1 MEEAIKAQAISNSS
15 KFFNAIDNI
24 DRYLYGRK
32 MKNFILGSIF
42 VLLVAPI
49 LDELL
54 EVPYDRLTF
63 LTTLLFFFY
72 VLIIFLAWIS
82 AWRDDEG
89 KWTAQRAVSRL
100 TMYYKISKDTAAET
114 RTNSK
119 DELLYRS
126 GRLLFIGAICWKASQ
141 NLSVFIRKPLENF
154 FHKNMIRFRHF
165 ERFTNHYY
173 WVALVLG
180 LGIMIYLYRS
190 NPKILER
197 IKKDL
202 RQLFSGRSYENYNNS
217 AITIDV
223 DKLVIHS
230 SQDDHIKSVSAKNKS
245 ALFNDFVNA
254 MQKWKPDNFHYEY
267 EFQDDLYRHLK
278 KNITDANI
286 ELEYPIGDKAHGN
299 KGRADIVINDTILIE
314 MKHNSNADAIQRAKG
329 QIHQYSTIWNNRG
342 PVILLLCNHD
352 YEHAKL
358 SYTSTMV
365 DLTKLERPV
374 LTIVA
379 AN

>member
-1 MEEAIKAQAISNSS
+1 MEAISNSS
-15 KFFNAIDNI
+15 KFFNAIDNV

-42 VLLVAPI
+42 VLLLSPI

-54 EVPYDRLTF
+54 EVPQDRLTY
-63 LTTLLFFFY
+63 LTTLVFFLY

-89 KWTAQRAVSRL
+89 KWTWQRAKSRL
-100 TMYYKISKDTAAET
+100 IMYYKISKDTAIET
-114 RTNSK
+114 KTNSK
-119 DELLYRS
+119 DELLYKC
-126 GRLLFIGAICWKASQ
+126 GWGLFFGAICWKAVQ
-141 NLSVFIRKPLENF
+141 NLSVFIRKPLESIF
-154 FHKNMIRFRHF
+154 GGRMVKFRNF
-165 ERFTNHYY
+165 ERITSHWY
-173 WVALVLG
+173 WVALLVG
-180 LGIMIYLYRS
+180 IGIMIYLFRS

-202 RQLFSGRSYENYNNS
+202 RQLFSSKQSYQNASIKIDEDMLVVHTTHDEHIQAIS
-217 AITIDV
+217 A
-223 DKLVIHS
+223 S
-230 SQDDHIKSVSAKNKS
+230 SKSV
-245 ALFNDFVNA
+245 LFNDFALA
-254 MQKWKPDNFHYEY
+254 MQKWKPDIFHYEY
-267 EFQDDLYRHLK
+267 EYQDDLYRHLK
-278 KNITDANI
+278 KLIPDASI
-286 ELEYPIGDKAHGN
+286 ELEYPIGNKAHGN

-314 MKHNSNADAIQRAKG
+314 MKHNSNADAVQRAKG
-329 QIHQYSTIWNNRG
+329 QMHQYSTIWNNRG

-358 SYTSTMV
+358 SYTSTMI